1 MKKLMRWSAIL
12 GGSFLAAAF
21 MLVAGLGMNRMTAA
35 AETGSASGVPETA
48 DSEAGPGHELILQG
62 NRYKPSELYERAVIL
77 NTEASEGADSQEKEI
92 LAQIE
97 ERCRALLEAEGIRV
111 YSISEEGKEADPENK
126 MLLAEQTKAG
136 LYLGLTLGGDTDTEV
151 FGSYVCYN
159 SLYFRPWLTN
169 GSFADRME
177 REVVTAIE
185 GKALGLVEVEEGIL
199 TELSIP
205 AAVVCP
211 GYMSNETEKELLLTQ
226 AYQER
231 IAEGICKGITDTFEE
246 LELR

>member
-1 MKKLMRWSAIL
+1 
-12 GGSFLAAAF
+12 
-21 MLVAGLGMNRMTAA
+21 
-35 AETGSASGVPETA
+35 
-48 DSEAGPGHELILQG
+48 
-62 NRYKPSELYERAVIL
+62 
-77 NTEASEGADSQEKEI
+77 
-92 LAQIE
+92 
-97 ERCRALLEAEGIRV
+97 
-111 YSISEEGKEADPENK
+111 
-126 MLLAEQTKAG
+126 
-136 LYLGLTLGGDTDTEV
+136 
-151 FGSYVCYN
+151 
-159 SLYFRPWLTN
+159 
-169 GSFADRME
+169 ME